1 MPAYVICDVEV
12 TDPDRYREYMAASP
26 GAVAAGGGRFV
37 VRGGETAPL
46 EGDWEPGR
54 IVVLEFP
61 DLETAK
67 RWYDSD
73 EYRVARKLR
82 EGAAVFRAIAVAGFA
97 GD

>member
-1 MPAYVICDVEV
+1 MPAYVIVEVEV
-12 TDPDRYREYMAASP
+12 TDPERYREYMAASP

-37 VRGGETAPL
+37 ARGGETVTL
-46 EGDWEPGR
+46 EGDWDPAR

-67 RWYDSD
+67 RWYDSE
-73 EYRVARKLR
+73 EYRAARQLR
-82 EGAAVFRAIAVAGFA
+82 EGAAVFRAIAVAGSA